1 MNLLKL
7 IYRKSKKAVK
17 FSVTDPSSFE
27 ELMSFVS
34 SRIRVFSLTVLVFIV
49 FGISIL
55 FLFDGVFNKYSG
67 SNDTPIEREQL
78 IEYRESI
85 DTLKD
90 ILASQERYIRAQTR
104 IISGE
109 FPLNTDLDS
118 IEMEFEFPLE
128 QDVSELSKAER
139 ELAERVKDDMRTVKI
154 DASIPYFQR
163 PVVGVISQHFSQNH
177 PGVDVVTEKDHTVKS
192 CLSGTVIYSGYT
204 RKDGYILIID
214 HGNDYTSIYKH
225 NRKALKKIGDKVQL
239 GDPIAIVGS
248 TGQNSDGP
256 HLHFELWYKQVPVNP
271 EEYLQF
277 NR

>member
-1 MNLLKL
+1 MNLLKR
-7 IYRKSKKAVK
+7 IYRNSKKAVK

-85 DTLKD
+85 DTIKD

-128 QDVSELSKAER
+128 QDVAELSKAER

-163 PVVGVISQHFSQNH
+163 SVVGVISQHFSQNH

>member
-1 MNLLKL
+1 MNLLKR
-7 IYRKSKKAVK
+7 IYRNSKKAVK

-128 QDVSELSKAER
+128 QDVAELSKAER

-154 DASIPYFQR
+154 DASIPYFKR

>member
-1 MNLLKL
+1 M
-7 IYRKSKKAVK
+7 
-17 FSVTDPSSFE
+17 
-27 ELMSFVS
+27 
-34 SRIRVFSLTVLVFIV
+34 
-49 FGISIL
+49 
-55 FLFDGVFNKYSG
+55 
-67 SNDTPIEREQL
+67 
-78 IEYRESI
+78 
-85 DTLKD
+85 
-90 ILASQERYIRAQTR
+90 
-104 IISGE
+104 
-109 FPLNTDLDS
+109 
-118 IEMEFEFPLE
+118 
-128 QDVSELSKAER
+128 
-139 ELAERVKDDMRTVKI
+139 
-154 DASIPYFQR
+154 
-163 PVVGVISQHFSQNH
+163 
-177 PGVDVVTEKDHTVKS
+177 KS

>member
-1 MNLLKL
+1 MNLLKR
-7 IYRKSKKAVK
+7 IYRNSKKAVK

-128 QDVSELSKAER
+128 QDVAELSKAER

-163 PVVGVISQHFSQNH
+163 SVVGVISQHFSQNH

-214 HGNDYTSIYKH
+214 HGNDYTSTYKH